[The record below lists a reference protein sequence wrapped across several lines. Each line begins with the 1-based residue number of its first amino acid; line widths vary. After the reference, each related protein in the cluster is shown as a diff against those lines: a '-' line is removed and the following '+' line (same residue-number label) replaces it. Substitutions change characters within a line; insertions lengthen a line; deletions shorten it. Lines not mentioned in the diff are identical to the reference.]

1 MKVGDLFELPEN
13 VLRIVGRRG
22 KIKNEDETK
31 IIAKYEVVK
40 IKEEFKGKVIVVY
53 GYKRRSNNFS

>member
-22 KIKNEDETK
+22 KIKNEDKTK